1 MYNKNLD
8 ISKIESALCL
18 VLVGI
23 VPAANIYPG
32 ERPTENPKK
41 DNANTSF
48 IVVSVPSDVKD
59 KTAYG
64 HSLVSVDVYV
74 PSLEKGR
81 KPNRAISDIVDK
93 VFDKLPALGKDFS
106 FDLSRIPCRD
116 LGRDDHSYF
125 VSRITL
131 DCIIKTKL

>member
-18 VLVGI
+18 ILVGI
-23 VPAANIYPG
+23 VPAANLYPG
-32 ERPTENPKK
+32 ERPTDNPKK
-41 DNANTSF
+41 DDKNAPF
-48 IVVSVPSDVKD
+48 IVVSVPSNVKD
-59 KTAYG
+59 WNAYG
-64 HSLVSVDVYV
+64 HSLVSVDIYI

-81 KPNRAISDIVDK
+81 KPNKAISDMVDK
-93 VFDKLPALGKDFS
+93 VIAKLPALGEKFS
-106 FDLSRIPCRD
+106 FDLSDVPCRD